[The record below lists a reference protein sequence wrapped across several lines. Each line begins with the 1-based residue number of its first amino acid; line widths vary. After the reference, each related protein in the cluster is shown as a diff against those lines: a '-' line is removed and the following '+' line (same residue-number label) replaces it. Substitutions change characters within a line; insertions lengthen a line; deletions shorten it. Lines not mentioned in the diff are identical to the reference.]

1 MARIKYYLRSKSNPS
16 KVYVRFSISRDV
28 NFRKITPLLVNP
40 ENFNKTTGTLKI
52 NCKSNEDF
60 KFKEELE
67 SLTKRI
73 ISKFNDDK
81 VDNKTIDKF
90 WFDDLV
96 DNHFNPNCLTNSN
109 FELRNFAQKYIDEL
123 PNRAN
128 PNGSL
133 GCAKSTL
140 VKYRT
145 ILKKIIEFEES
156 RNRKTKISDVDL
168 KFRDEFVNYLL
179 QEQNL
184 GKNTTGRYLVFVK
197 TVCLFARRSGVK
209 VNYQLEL
216 IKGFSIKVEKITL
229 SFEEL
234 ELITKTRFEDE
245 KLDSA
250 KDWLLLGC
258 YLGQRVSDL
267 LRLTKKNIISKGNMK
282 FVELIQ
288 QKTNK
293 KVTVLLHPKVIEIL
307 KKRDFSFPYLYSQNI
322 GSASSTFNKLI
333 KIVAEKSGLTN
344 DTLGAKVNPK
354 TNRKES
360 GSFPKYELITSHICR
375 RSFATNFYGDIP
387 TPLLINITG
396 HSTEKEFL
404 NYIGKASIDYAEQ
417 LAKYWKIGM

>member
-16 KVYVRFSISRDV
+16 KVYVRFSISKDV
-28 NFRKITPLLVNP
+28 NFRKRTPLIVNP
-40 ENFNKTTGTLKI
+40 EKFNKTTGTLKI
-52 NCKSNEDF
+52 NCKSEEDF

-67 SLTKRI
+67 SLTKTI
-73 ISKFNDDK
+73 ISKFNEDK
-81 VDNKTIDKF
+81 VDNKSIDKF
-90 WFDDLV
+90 WFNDLV
-96 DNHFNPNCLTNSN
+96 DNHFNPNCLINSN

-123 PNRAN
+123 PNRTN
-128 PNGSL
+128 PNGQL
-133 GCAKSTL
+133 GCSKSTL

-145 ILKKIIEFEES
+145 ILKKIIEFEDS
-156 RNRKTKISDVDL
+156 RNRRTKVSDVDL
-168 KFRDEFVNYLL
+168 KFRDEFLNFLF

-184 GKNTTGRYLVFVK
+184 GRNTAGRYLVFIK
-197 TVCLFARRSGVK
+197 TVCLFARRNGVK
-209 VNYQLEL
+209 INYQLEL
-216 IKGFSIKVEKITL
+216 IKGFSVKVKKITL
-229 SFEEL
+229 SFDEL
-234 ELITKTRFEDE
+234 NKIAKTSFEDSR
-245 KLDSA
+245 LDSA

-282 FVELIQ
+282 FIELIQ

-307 KKRDFSFPYLYSQNI
+307 EKRNYNFPCLYSQNI
-322 GSASSTFNKLI
+322 GSASSIFNKLI
-333 KIVAEKSGLTN
+333 KKVSKEVGLTKEVE
-344 DTLGAKVNPK
+344 GAKVNPK
-354 TNRKES
+354 TNRKEN
-360 GSFPKYELITSHICR
+360 GIFPKYQLITSHICR

-417 LAKYWKIGM
+417 LAKYWKIKV